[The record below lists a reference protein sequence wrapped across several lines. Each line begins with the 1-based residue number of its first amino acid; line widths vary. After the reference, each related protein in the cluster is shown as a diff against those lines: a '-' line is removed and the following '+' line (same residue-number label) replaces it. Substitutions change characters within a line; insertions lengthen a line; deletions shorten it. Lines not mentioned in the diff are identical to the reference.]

1 MLSNNYLKEFY
12 ILKKLKKLKL
22 IYLKENH
29 ISNINNLNK
38 FLNELPNIEKLILLD
53 NNIDIN
59 KTKNEDIIENVKNQ
73 RNSNNNKIQ
82 III

>member
-1 MLSNNYLKEFY
+1 MSNNYLKEFY

-22 IYLKENH
+22 IDLKENH

-59 KTKNEDIIENVKNQ
+59 KTKNEDIIENANNQ